1 LITKLSSEI
10 TVIMAPTLTIG
21 VLEMILVAFLI
32 PLGIEKGTPVLK
44 ILLRLSEQVSQR
56 GQSPMVAVKFFLS
69 NFVDDKEGLMNL
81 FSDCLE
87 KGIRERK
94 APCNFVP
101 QSGLACGCSCMEC
114 FHQEDRILAS
124 CQKQHSQIVEV
135 VQRVLSNASH

>member
-1 LITKLSSEI
+1 
-10 TVIMAPTLTIG
+10 MAPTLTIG
-21 VLEMILVAFLI
+21 VLEMMLVAFLKT
-32 PLGIEKGTPVLK
+32 LGVEKGNPVFK
-44 ILLRLSEQVSQR
+44 ILLQLSEEVSQK
-56 GQSPMVAVKFFLS
+56 GQSPMVAVRFFLS
-69 NFVDDKEGLMNL
+69 NFVDDKEGLKNL
-81 FSDCLE
+81 FSVCLE

>member
-1 LITKLSSEI
+1 
-10 TVIMAPTLTIG
+10 MAPSTTPLPIG
-21 VLEMILVAFLI
+21 VFEMILVAFLQE
-32 PLGIEKGTPVLK
+32 LGVEKGNPVFK
-44 ILLRLSEQVSQR
+44 ILLQLSEDVSQK

-81 FSDCLE
+81 FSVCLE

-101 QSGLACGCSCMEC
+101 QSGLACGCSCMMC
-114 FHQEDRILAS
+114 RRQEDLILAS
-124 CQKQHSQIVEV
+124 CQKQHFQVVKV